1 MKIISSLLSDSV
13 VSAFGWT
20 LVHSVWQGTLLM
32 IVAAVVFYFS
42 KRFSA
47 HARYITGV
55 SFLLAQLIA
64 SGITFGYYNLKSSPT
79 LLTENL
85 LKNDV
90 SLNSAAA
97 LKSIAHDLPVT
108 FKFQLWLS
116 AHLHELVICWLIG
129 AGILLLRFAGG
140 WIFTERLRSQA
151 NIIMDKEWRARFG
164 IITAKM
170 NISQIIEFKESAR
183 ILTPMVIGAFN
194 PVVLIPIGLLTGFS
208 TAQVEAILAHEL
220 AHIRRN
226 DYLINLMQS
235 FVEVIFFFHP
245 AIWWLSDRIR
255 MEREHCC
262 DDIALRVCGDKM
274 SLAHALVKVAEWQS
288 SPELAMAFA
297 SKKPLLLQRIQRVL
311 GVKPKSTGNIIN
323 LPVILL
329 AAGMIAGLSVYAVA
343 QKTENKEKEKA
354 AKPVLQ
360 KQSVSMEEDVDEE
373 EVAEVNEE
381 PEEVEIETP
390 EEIDIDFDLSE
401 FSFDFDNDSLNQKM
415 NEFHRRM
422 QALQSEMEPFHRRME
437 DLNLEMEKQRF
448 EVERFEREVQKIEW
462 KKQRAAE
469 ARSELMEKRSA
480 VFENN
485 SESGK
490 AKLNEADLEKQL
502 ADFEQQIKV
511 HEQNI
516 AELNSQISASR
527 KEALK
532 AEEPLHKLER
542 EMQEING
549 KMEEISR
556 RMELESREMEM
567 LEMAFAPKPPRPPKP
582 ARAPQAKVK
591 KAPRPAPA
599 PVSPTPP
606 SAPPVR

>member
-42 KRFSA
+42 KRYSA
-47 HARYITGV
+47 HARYIIGV
-55 SFLLAQLIA
+55 SFLFAQIVA
-64 SGITFGYYNLKSSPT
+64 SGITFGYYQIKSSPT
-79 LLTENL
+79 LLTGNL
-85 LKNDV
+85 LKNNT
-90 SLNSAAA
+90 SLDSAIA
-97 LKSIAHDLPVT
+97 LKSFAHELPVT
-108 FKFQLWLS
+108 LKFQMWLS
-116 AHLHELVICWLIG
+116 AHLYELVICWLIG

-140 WIFTERLRSQA
+140 WIFTERLRMQA
-151 NIIMDKEWRARFG
+151 KIIMDKEWRARFG

-170 NISQIIEFKESAR
+170 NISQSVEFRETAK

-255 MEREHCC
+255 IEREHCC
-262 DDIALRVCGDKM
+262 DDIALSICSDKM

-288 SPELAMAFA
+288 APEIAMAFA

-311 GVKPKSTGNIIN
+311 GVKPKSTGNFIN

-329 AAGMIAGLSVYAVA
+329 AAGMIIGLSVYAVA
-343 QKTENKEKEKA
+343 QKTEKKEKA
-354 AKPVLQ
+354 KQAEHTFQ
-360 KQSVSMEEDVDEE
+360 KQSEFVEEHVDEE
-373 EVAEVNEE
+373 EIAEVNEE
-381 PEEVEIETP
+381 PEEIEVENPI
-390 EEIDIDFDLSE
+390 EIDIDLSE

-415 NEFHRRM
+415 NELHHRM
-422 QALQSEMEPFHRRME
+422 QALQSEMEPFNLRME

-448 EVERFEREVQKIEW
+448 EVERFEREIQKIEW

-469 ARSELMEKRSA
+469 SRSDLMEKRSA

-532 AEEPLHKLER
+532 AEEPLNKLER
-542 EMQEING
+542 EIEELNG
-549 KMEEISR
+549 KTSDISR
-556 RMELESREMEM
+556 RMELESREMEK
-567 LEMAFAPKPPRPPKP
+567 LEMAFAPKPPRPPKAP
-582 ARAPQAKVK
+582 RAPQARVK
-591 KAPRPAPA
+591 KVPKPAPA
-599 PVSPTPP
+599 PVAPV
-606 SAPPVR
+606 PPVPPVK